1 MRDPAI
7 AGWGEFGLVIQ
18 AYSKRCLPVLV
29 WLTLLGRELGA
40 RIPLRLVKGAYW
52 DSEIKQCQVQ
62 GADGYPVYTRKE
74 GTDTSYLACARYLL
88 SEHTRG
94 VIYPQFASHN
104 AHTVTAILALA
115 DEARAAGGE
124 ERDFEFQRLHGMGDA
139 LYDTVI
145 EKYRRN
151 VRIYAPVGAHKDLLP
166 YLVRRLLENGANSSF
181 VHKLVDPRVPVETLI
196 QHPVTQLRQFKTLA
210 NDRIPLP
217 QAIFGAGR
225 KNSQGINM
233 NIQNQWNELELA
245 YKPHLTRQWQAAPIV
260 NGEKLS
266 GPAHEVRC
274 PYDLERLVGSVQYA
288 SAEQAGKALDVLQ
301 AAWPRWSATPVDERA
316 GILERL
322 ADLLEAQRGERWR
335 CAPWKPAS
343 RCRTV
348 STRSA
353 RRSTSAATTPSR
365 PASAWSA
372 RNCAARP
379 ASATSCS
386 TKAAA
391 SSPASARG
399 TSRWRFSSA
408 RSVPRWW
415 PATPCWP
422 SRPSRPA

>member
-225 KNSQGINM
+225 KT
-233 NIQNQWNELELA
+233 
-245 YKPHLTRQWQAAPIV
+245 PR
-260 NGEKLS
+260 
-266 GPAHEVRC
+266 
-274 PYDLERLVGSVQYA
+274 A
-288 SAEQAGKALDVLQ
+288 S
-301 AAWPRWSATPVDERA
+301 T
-316 GILERL
+316 
-322 ADLLEAQRGERWR
+322 
-335 CAPWKPAS
+335 
-343 RCRTV
+343 
-348 STRSA
+348 
-353 RRSTSAATTPSR
+353 
-365 PASAWSA
+365 
-372 RNCAARP
+372 
-379 ASATSCS
+379 
-386 TKAAA
+386 
-391 SSPASARG
+391 
-399 TSRWRFSSA
+399 
-408 RSVPRWW
+408 
-415 PATPCWP
+415 
-422 SRPSRPA
+422 

>member
-1 MRDPAI
+1 
-7 AGWGEFGLVIQ
+7 
-18 AYSKRCLPVLV
+18 
-29 WLTLLGRELGA
+29 
-40 RIPLRLVKGAYW
+40 
-52 DSEIKQCQVQ
+52 
-62 GADGYPVYTRKE
+62 
-74 GTDTSYLACARYLL
+74 
-88 SEHTRG
+88 
-94 VIYPQFASHN
+94 
-104 AHTVTAILALA
+104 
-115 DEARAAGGE
+115 
-124 ERDFEFQRLHGMGDA
+124 MGDA

-322 ADLLEAQRGERWR
+322 ADLLEAQRGELMALCTLEAGKSLQDGIDEIRE
-335 CAPWKPAS
+335 A
-343 RCRTV
+343 V
-348 STRSA
+348 DF
-353 RRSTSAATTPSR
+353 AATTPSR

-399 TSRWRFSSA
+399 TSRWRSSSA
-408 RSVPRWW
+408 RSAPRWW

>member
-1 MRDPAI
+1 
-7 AGWGEFGLVIQ
+7 
-18 AYSKRCLPVLV
+18 
-29 WLTLLGRELGA
+29 
-40 RIPLRLVKGAYW
+40 
-52 DSEIKQCQVQ
+52 
-62 GADGYPVYTRKE
+62 
-74 GTDTSYLACARYLL
+74 
-88 SEHTRG
+88 
-94 VIYPQFASHN
+94 
-104 AHTVTAILALA
+104 
-115 DEARAAGGE
+115 
-124 ERDFEFQRLHGMGDA
+124 MGDA

-322 ADLLEAQRGERWR
+322 ADLLEAQRGELMALCTLEAGKSLQDGIDEIREAVDFCRYYAQQARQRLVREELRGPTGERNELFYEGRGIFACVSPWNFRWR
-335 CAPWKPAS
+335 S
-343 RCRTV
+343 
-348 STRSA
+348 
-353 RRSTSAATTPSR
+353 
-365 PASAWSA
+365 
-372 RNCAARP
+372 
-379 ASATSCS
+379 
-386 TKAAA
+386 
-391 SSPASARG
+391 
-399 TSRWRFSSA
+399 SSA
-408 RSVPRWW
+408 RSAPRWW
-415 PATPCWP
+415 PATLCWP